1 MANTNNYQMK
11 LLNQGDLQPWATVNT
26 DLTTLD
32 GRLATLDHFGPRN
45 ITNLDANGALTTNLS
60 YGYLGGIIRRGV
72 TMQTVSAG
80 SVTCT
85 ASQTNYVELNVETGA
100 VTANTTGFTPGARP
114 LATVV
119 CDSTKKT
126 SITDVRTWVEARRNP
141 RLSKSVA
148 GSADATLTDA
158 ECQHDILEFTGAIT
172 ANINSIVKAIDKQ
185 WTVANKTTGA
195 FSLTIKGPSGTGITI
210 AQGTRAIVYHDG
222 TNVVRA
228 SADV

>member
-1 MANTNNYQMK
+1 MLSSTLRPAPLRPTLPDSRQAPARSQ
-11 LLNQGDLQPWATVNT
+11 LWCATQP
-26 DLTTLD
+26 
-32 GRLATLDHFGPRN
+32 
-45 ITNLDANGALTTNLS
+45 
-60 YGYLGGIIRRGV
+60 RRHR
-72 TMQTVSAG
+72 S
-80 SVTCT
+80 
-85 ASQTNYVELNVETGA
+85 
-100 VTANTTGFTPGARP
+100 
-114 LATVV
+114 
-119 CDSTKKT
+119 
-126 SITDVRTWVEARRNP
+126 RTWVEARRNP

-222 TNVVRA
+222 TYVVRA